1 MRRTK
6 EDAARTREQ
15 LLDAAESLFLE
26 KGVSRTSLE
35 EIARAAGMTRG
46 AIYWHFRNKSDLFQA
61 MHQRADLPLEE
72 MMAQAGTEDRPLDAL
87 RDLCIS
93 AMRSVRD
100 DERRRRV
107 FVIISQKSEYVEEL
121 RSAAERQREQRR
133 GFMAKSLEIMER
145 AAALGHLAPEVSPV
159 IAAKALHASMY
170 GFCMDS
176 LRDPEAYDLETD
188 IVAMIDVFFRGLR
201 HDPQSAANTA

>member
-15 LLDAAESLFLE
+15 LLDAAETLFLK

-46 AIYWHFRNKSDLFQA
+46 AIYWHFRNKSDLFEA

-72 MMAQAGTEDRPLDAL
+72 MFEQAGTEERPLDAL
-87 RDLCIS
+87 HDLCVA
-93 AMRSVRD
+93 AMRSIREN
-100 DERRRRV
+100 ERRRRV
-107 FVIISQKSEYVEEL
+107 FVIISQKSEYVDEL
-121 RSAAERQREQRR
+121 KSAAERQLDQRR
-133 GFMAKSLEIMER
+133 RFITRIVAIMER
-145 AAALGHLAPEVSPV
+145 AASLGHLAPGVSPV
-159 IAAKALHASMY
+159 LAAKALHASMY
-170 GFCMDS
+170 GFCMDW

-188 IVAMIDVFFRGLR
+188 IVGMIDLFFRGLR
-201 HDPQSAANTA
+201 PPQRAEESA